1 MVRFL
6 TNECGLEDTKTGET
20 ITLIEYDEDGNETI
34 NHDGIRKIQQIMNYM
49 DFDLEF
55 LMQVIETFKQKII
68 QKKQKHLYMI
78 KDI

>member
-6 TNECGLEDTKTGET
+6 TNECGLEDTKTGEI

-55 LMQVIETFKQKII
+55 LMQVIETFKQK
-68 QKKQKHLYMI
+68 
-78 KDI
+78 

>member
-49 DFDLEF
+49 EG
-55 LMQVIETFKQKII
+55 
-68 QKKQKHLYMI
+68 
-78 KDI
+78 

>member
-6 TNECGLEDTKTGET
+6 TNEYGLEDTKTGET
-20 ITLIEYDEDGNETI
+20 IVLIEYDENGNETI

-68 QKKQKHLYMI
+68 QKK
-78 KDI
+78 

>member
-6 TNECGLEDTKTGET
+6 TNEYGLEDTKTGET
-20 ITLIEYDEDGNETI
+20 IALIEYDENGNETI

-49 DFDLEF
+49 DFDLQF

-68 QKKQKHLYMI
+68 QKK
-78 KDI
+78 

>member
-20 ITLIEYDEDGNETI
+20 ITLIEYDENGNETI

-55 LMQVIETFKQKII
+55 LMQVIETFKQK
-68 QKKQKHLYMI
+68 
-78 KDI
+78 

>member
-6 TNECGLEDTKTGET
+6 TNEYGLEDTKTGET

-34 NHDGIRKIQQIMNYM
+34 NHDGVRKIQQIMNYM

-55 LMQVIETFKQKII
+55 LIQVIETFKQKII
-68 QKKQKHLYMI
+68 QKK
-78 KDI
+78 

>member
-6 TNECGLEDTKTGET
+6 TNEYGLEDTKTGET

-34 NHDGIRKIQQIMNYM
+34 NHDGVRKIQQIMNYM

-68 QKKQKHLYMI
+68 QKK
-78 KDI
+78 

>member
-6 TNECGLEDTKTGET
+6 TNKTGFEDTKTGET
-20 ITLIEYDEDGNETI
+20 IVLIEYDEDGNETI

-55 LMQVIETFKQKII
+55 LMQVIETFKQK
-68 QKKQKHLYMI
+68 
-78 KDI
+78 

>member
-20 ITLIEYDEDGNETI
+20 ITLIKYDENGNETI

-55 LMQVIETFKQKII
+55 LMQVIETFKQK
-68 QKKQKHLYMI
+68 
-78 KDI
+78 

>member
-6 TNECGLEDTKTGET
+6 TNEYGLEDTKTGET
-20 ITLIEYDEDGNETI
+20 IALIEYDENGNETI

-68 QKKQKHLYMI
+68 QKK
-78 KDI
+78 

>member
-34 NHDGIRKIQQIMNYM
+34 NHDGVRKIQQIMNYM

-68 QKKQKHLYMI
+68 QKK
-78 KDI
+78 

>member
-6 TNECGLEDTKTGET
+6 TNETGFEDTKTGET

-55 LMQVIETFKQKII
+55 LMQVIETFKQK
-68 QKKQKHLYMI
+68 
-78 KDI
+78 

>member
-68 QKKQKHLYMI
+68 QKK
-78 KDI
+78 